1 MIEMWNE
8 FASNN
13 TATINDVISYG
24 GGILLLIIFI
34 AIVVVF
40 VISIVKE
47 EKEHKIS
54 QMKAFEYLKN
64 NGHTVMMIKDKPYVY
79 HNGEWKLIV

>member
-8 FASNN
+8 FATTYNHELN
-13 TATINDVISYG
+13 VFMEYG
-24 GGILLLIIFI
+24 CGILLLIIFI

-79 HNGEWKLIV
+79 HNGKWNLIL